1 MDQGDRV
8 VIVMVQEGTD
18 MVGQRRDTGEGE
30 AYCALQNGKCPLH
43 SSDAIDRVVGSS
55 CLGQLLGWR

>member
-1 MDQGDRV
+1 
-8 VIVMVQEGTD
+8 